1 MAFDYDLLVI
11 GAGSGGLAAA
21 ERATTYGARVAIA
34 ELAAVGG
41 TCVNHGCVPERLLN
55 YAASFADVCSDAAGY
70 GWNTAP
76 SSFSWAKFV
85 QAKNQQI
92 EKLHQVHQRHL
103 DSGKIA
109 VISGQAVFVDA
120 HTLQVGEQSVTA
132 AKILISAGAEWDQL
146 PIPGAEHLITSREL
160 FNLPE
165 LPQRLAIIGDNYI
178 GVKSASSLNS
188 LGSQVFQVIPS
199 DSILADCDHELA
211 SAVQA
216 GLARRGVS
224 FRCHSQLLKVER
236 SAAGLE
242 LTLSDRDETL
252 TVDVVVAAT
261 QRHPKTQGLKLEKAG
276 VQLTA
281 QGTVAA
287 DEYSRTTQPNI
298 FAIGDCT
305 SRTSLT
311 PVAIA
316 SGRAMA
322 DTEFGPQPH
331 AVDYNLIPVS
341 VGFQPEAAT
350 VGLSEAQARTQF
362 GEAVQCY
369 RTEIRPLSQKL
380 TPRHEPGLLKLV
392 VEAQSQR
399 VVGAHLI
406 GEHATEII
414 QCLAIA
420 MRLGVTKPQLNQT
433 MGLHP
438 SIAEEL
444 INL

>member
-1 MAFDYDLLVI
+1 MTFDYDLLVI

-34 ELAAVGG
+34 ELATVGG

-55 YAASFADVCSDAAGY
+55 YAASFADVFLDAVGY
-70 GWNTAP
+70 GWSTTPNQ
-76 SSFSWAKFV
+76 FDWAKFV
-85 QAKNQQI
+85 QAKDQQI

-109 VISGQAVFVDA
+109 VIQGQAVFGDA
-120 HTLQVGEQSVTA
+120 YTLQVGEQSITA
-132 AKILISAGAEWDQL
+132 AKILIAVGAEWDQL

-160 FNLPE
+160 FSLPE
-165 LPQRLAIIGDNYI
+165 LPQRLAIIGDSYI
-178 GVKSASSLNS
+178 AVKSASSLNS
-188 LGSQVFQVIPS
+188 LGSQVVQVVANT
-199 DSILADCDHELA
+199 SILADYDHELA
-211 SAVQA
+211 TAVQT
-216 GLARRGVS
+216 GLARRGVK
-224 FRCHSQLLKVER
+224 FRCQSHLLKVER
-236 SAAGLE
+236 HSSGLE
-242 LTLSDRDETL
+242 LTLSDRKGTL
-252 TVDVVVAAT
+252 TVDAVVTAT
-261 QRHPKTQGLKLEKAG
+261 QRHPKIQGLNLETVG
-276 VQLTA
+276 VQLTP
-281 QGTVAA
+281 QGTIAV
-287 DEYSRTTQPNI
+287 DEYSRTTQPHI

-305 SRTSLT
+305 PRASLT

-350 VGLSEAQARTQF
+350 VGLSEAQARAQL
-362 GEAVQCY
+362 GAVECY

-406 GEHATEII
+406 SEHATEII

-420 MRLGVTKPQLNQT
+420 MRMGVTKPQLSQT
-433 MGLHP
+433 VGLHP

-444 INL
+444 VNL